1 MSDISLTCRHAS
13 QFKLSGSL
21 EAWKKIPGH
30 LFHVM
35 FCLGTGSIIPSTN
48 QWMEQR
54 FKRNLNPTKIIL
66 LASATVLELVWCFQ
80 AKSISQASVFEIHKL
95 AASAKEHANRVWQ
108 LKELVLNSNKGF
120 CGIKIHA
127 LKHMVDQISEEG
139 VPSSLH
145 GHSSYRKKQS
155 PYCSDK
161 LCKVIQ
167 KD

>member
-1 MSDISLTCRHAS
+1 M
-13 QFKLSGSL
+13 
-21 EAWKKIPGH
+21 
-30 LFHVM
+30 
-35 FCLGTGSIIPSTN
+35 
-48 QWMEQR
+48 
-54 FKRNLNPTKIIL
+54 
-66 LASATVLELVWCFQ
+66 WCFQ